1 MHSCFWAFCRAPL
14 LPPATLA
21 AQFGPVFITAC
32 PIVNATACWISWWPI
47 VIALIMVSSA
57 DAANAARQ
65 HLRSTI
71 QVWSPGT
78 VAILAQGTHWAVA
91 VTQAFFAQVRF
102 PLLSLFF
109 NSRASCAQL
118 LLGFLPS
125 STFGGCHRGCPIRP
139 SLQHSM
145 PSTECHS
152 LLDLLVA
159 NRACPYQG
167 VICCCFQCSKDNFCS
182 TIQF

>member
-1 MHSCFWAFCRAPL
+1 MPL
-14 LPPATLA
+14 LAGFLGGQSCLPLSWCHLLVPPMQQG
-21 AQFGPVFITAC
+21 QFLQHNSIL
-32 PIVNATACWISWWPI
+32 ISW
-47 VIALIMVSSA
+47 
-57 DAANAARQ
+57 
-65 HLRSTI
+65 HRSHFGSRYTSGCCSHASLSF
-71 QVWSPGT
+71 V
-78 VAILAQGTHWAVA
+78 
-91 VTQAFFAQVRF
+91 AQVRF

-118 LLGFLPS
+118 LLGFFLPS
-125 STFGGCHRGCPIRP
+125 STFGSCHRGCPIRP